1 MKDLERYQELV
12 AAVCEEHDCL
22 NRKQREALGALL
34 SEGKDGYVTVVD
46 YLFIAEEIDL
56 LTRCDLLDLA

>member
-22 NRKQREALGALL
+22 NRKQREALGELL
-34 SEGKDGYVTVVD
+34 SGNKEGYVTVVD
-46 YLFIAEEIDL
+46 YLWTSGEIDL
-56 LTRCDLLDLA
+56 QTRFDLLDLA

>member
-12 AAVCEEHDCL
+12 EAVCEEHDCL
-22 NRKQREALGALL
+22 NREQRVALGTLL

-46 YLFIAEEIDL
+46 YLWVAEEIDL
-56 LTRCDLLDLA
+56 LTRCDLLDLM

>member
-1 MKDLERYQELV
+1 M

-34 SEGKDGYVTVVD
+34 SGGKDGYVTVVD
-46 YLFIAEEIDL
+46 YLFIEDEIDL

>member
-12 AAVCEEHDCL
+12 VTVCEEHDCL
-22 NRKQREALGALL
+22 NRKQREALGLL
-34 SEGKDGYVTVVD
+34 LNEDKEFYVAVVN
-46 YLFIAEEIDL
+46 YLWNVDEIDL

>member
-22 NRKQREALGALL
+22 NRKQREALGSML